1 MTGGIKLKF
10 YRQIFPKFFDLS
22 MLKSQKPSKPR
33 HRAFS
38 LVEVSAVLIIIGILI
53 AGVFAG
59 ISLVKKFRIQ
69 AAQNLTKSSPISGI
83 SSNALWLESSLEDS
97 FLDSESNDTSAISTW
112 TDQKVT
118 GNKLSITRVG
128 TGPTYANTIN
138 YIHAVK
144 FSGSTSNYLKIAD
157 ASFLNGTNDT
167 IVVLE
172 KRQAANAGNFLST
185 TDTSDAFDNKLA
197 IGYAS
202 DGVINHSHNSTNYTV
217 SAYTDSIDK
226 PRLFV
231 FTQSSTEGQK
241 TYINGTLAA
250 QDTSKT
256 TLLSGVTTLAIG
268 KGYTGEIGEIAI
280 FTKALS
286 IPDRK
291 VIEDYIG
298 KKWTRKLNR
307 SVVGSGITGG
317 TGDTSSNPSCI
328 GGTVT
333 DSASSG
339 CDNSCT
345 VSVTGVSTPSSVVD
359 GASGNLTCNT
369 SLGYSGT
376 IAYNCSGGDLHASPS
391 ACASTT
397 CTITSVTGFNDQT
410 GLAYAA
416 SETALSSPCATN
428 YTPSTSPAPSYT
440 CTTSG
445 SATITGT
452 CTLSAPTNSVAPTLS
467 ASSAAVGT
475 AISVSSTGTWSPTPT
490 SYTYAW
496 WWSDGTPAAISGATS
511 SSYTPVSGDAGHT
524 LICKVSA
531 TNSGGTSTSPAS
543 SNATSAVT
551 NPPTNSVA
559 PALSSTSPVVGTAV
573 TVTTGTWSGS
583 PSSYTYQWW
592 RADGTP
598 AAISGATSSS
608 YTPVSGDVGRTLL
621 CKVTATGS
629 GGTSSEVSSNT
640 SSAVAATAG
649 VDCTGGTITTPTISG
664 TTYTLHQFTSSG
676 TLTCT
681 TTKTAKIL
689 VVAGGGGGGGV
700 IGGGGG
706 AGGLIY
712 QSSYALS
719 ASNYSITV
727 GSGGNGGS
735 GWNTSGQDGK
745 VGTNSVFDV
754 SGVTQTLTAIGGGGG
769 GYHAGATPSGNKNG
783 GSGGGRAAEVNTGSS
798 VVGTG
803 TSGQGN
809 NGGDR
814 YGNGSYL
821 AGGGGGAG
829 SVGANASSTVGG
841 NGGSGVN
848 YSSTFGTSVG
858 NSGWFASGGGGGVRN
873 GSGSGGTASSGG
885 GGNGTST
892 SVKAGNG
899 LANTGGGGGGA
910 GYNTDTSSII
920 GGNGGSGVVI
930 ILYPSS

>member
-1 MTGGIKLKF
+1 M
-10 YRQIFPKFFDLS
+10 
-22 MLKSQKPSKPR
+22 
-33 HRAFS
+33 
-38 LVEVSAVLIIIGILI
+38 
-53 AGVFAG
+53 
-59 ISLVKKFRIQ
+59 
-69 AAQNLTKSSPISGI
+69 
-83 SSNALWLESSLEDS
+83 
-97 FLDSESNDTSAISTW
+97 
-112 TDQKVT
+112 
-118 GNKLSITRVG
+118 
-128 TGPTYANTIN
+128 
-138 YIHAVK
+138 
-144 FSGSTSNYLKIAD
+144 
-157 ASFLNGTNDT
+157 
-167 IVVLE
+167 VLE

-185 TDTSDAFDNKLA
+185 TDTSDVVDNKLA

-202 DGVINHSHNSTNYTV
+202 DGVINHSHDSTNYTVTPKV

-256 TLLSGVTTLAIG
+256 ALLSGVTTLAIG
-268 KGYTGEIGEIAI
+268 KGYNGEIGEIAI

-345 VSVTGVSTPSSVVD
+345 VSVTGVSNPSSVVD

-416 SETALSSPCATN
+416 SATALSSPCITG
-428 YTPSTSPAPSYT
+428 YTASTSPAPSYT

-452 CTLSAPTNSVAPTLS
+452 CTLATPSNSVAPTLS
-467 ASSAAVGT
+467 SSSAMVGT
-475 AISVSSTGTWSPTPT
+475 AISVSSTGTWSGSPT
-490 SYTYAW
+490 SYSYAW
-496 WWSDGTPAAISGATS
+496 WWSDGNPAAISGATS
-511 SSYTPVSGDAGHT
+511 SSYTPVSGDVGHT

-531 TNSGGTSTSPAS
+531 TNAGGTSTSPAS

-559 PALSSTSPVVGTAV
+559 PVLSSTSPAVGTAV

-592 RADGTP
+592 WADGAP
-598 AAISGATSSS
+598 AEISGATSSS
-608 YTPVSGDVGRTLL
+608 YTPVSGDVGHTLL

-629 GGTSSEVSSNT
+629 GGASSAVSSNT
-640 SSAVAATAG
+640 SSAVTAP
-649 VDCTGGTITTPTISG
+649 VEPC
-664 TTYTLHQFTSSG
+664 
-676 TLTCT
+676 TCT
-681 TTKTAKIL
+681 NCTTDTTTDSTSTIHKFLTVGSATLICPTARNVWVL
-689 VVAGGGGGGGV
+689 VVAGGGESNGRGSVGAYTYRGSGGGSGGYIENTSYPVSTSTINIVVGDGGAGV
-700 IGGGGG
+700 STGSSGQNGQNSSFDDTAIVAIGGGG
-706 AGGLIY
+706 AG
-712 QSSYALS
+712 ALNS
-719 ASNYSITV
+719 A
-727 GSGGNGGS
+727 GNS
-735 GWNTSGQDGK
+735 
-745 VGTNSVFDV
+745 
-754 SGVTQTLTAIGGGGG
+754 
-769 GYHAGATPSGNKNG
+769 G
-783 GSGGGRAAEVNTGSS
+783 GSGGGGGS
-798 VVGTG
+798 GT
-803 TSGQGN
+803 TS
-809 NGGDR
+809 
-814 YGNGSYL
+814 
-821 AGGGGGAG
+821 AGGAG
-829 SVGANASSTVGG
+829 TSSQGNAGAPASTVAPCK
-841 NGGSGVN
+841 S
-848 YSSTFGTSVG
+848 
-858 NSGWFASGGGGGVRN
+858 
-873 GSGSGGTASSGG
+873 
-885 GGNGTST
+885 
-892 SVKAGNG
+892 
-899 LANTGGGGGGA
+899 GGGGGGA
-910 GYNTDTSSII
+910 GAAAQVSNGSSKSVGGVGISSTITTNGSTTVYYAVGGSSSNVVGGSSCTHGTVPTNGATYGQAGFTNT
-920 GGNGGSGVVI
+920 GGGAGGGDVGFKGGSGIVVVR
-930 ILYPSS
+930 YTN

>member
-1 MTGGIKLKF
+1 
-10 YRQIFPKFFDLS
+10 
-22 MLKSQKPSKPR
+22 MLKSQKPLNPR

-38 LVEVSAVLIIIGILI
+38 LVEVSVVLIIIGILI

-112 TDQKVT
+112 TDQKVA
-118 GNKLSITRVG
+118 GDKSSITKVG

-138 YIHAVK
+138 YVHAVK
-144 FSGSTSNYLKIAD
+144 FSGSTANYLKIAD
-157 ASFLNGTNDT
+157 ASFLNGTDYT

-185 TDTSDAFDNKLA
+185 TDTSDVVDDKLA

-202 DGVINHSHNSTNYTV
+202 DGVIAHSHNSTNYTV
-217 SAYTDSIDK
+217 TPKVSAYANSTET

-256 TLLSGVTTLAIG
+256 ALLSGVTTLAIG

-280 FTKALS
+280 FTKALP

-307 SVVGSGITGG
+307 SVVSSSGITGESSS
-317 TGDTSSNPSCI
+317 DTSANPSCLN
-328 GGTVT
+328 GTVT

-359 GASGNLTCNT
+359 GATGNLACNT

-376 IAYNCSGGDLHASPS
+376 IAYNCYGGDLHASPS
-391 ACASTT
+391 ACTATT
-397 CTITSVTGFNDQT
+397 CTITSVTGFNDQA

-416 SETALSSPCATN
+416 SATALSSPCATN
-428 YTPSTSPAPSYT
+428 YTASTSPAPSYT

-531 TNSGGTSTSPAS
+531 TNAGGTSTSPAS

-608 YTPVSGDVGRTLL
+608 YAPVSGDVGRTLL

-629 GGTSSEVSSNT
+629 GGTSSAVSSNT

-719 ASNYSITV
+719 ASSYSITV
-727 GSGGNGGS
+727 GSGGAGGS

-754 SGVTQTLTAIGGGGG
+754 NTVTQKLTAVGGGGG
-769 GYHAGATPSGNKNG
+769 GYHGGATPSGNKNG
-783 GSGGGRAAEVNTGSS
+783 GSGGGRAAEQNTGSS

-809 NGGDR
+809 NGGNGYSD
-814 YGNGSYL
+814 GSYL

-899 LANTGGGGGGA
+899 LANTGGGGGAA
-910 GYNTDTSSII
+910 GYSTDTTSII

-930 ILYPSS
+930 ILYPRS